1 MLFIHPLLKQID
13 EFIENNVTIDYVNKL
28 ILPSI
33 ESKVERLISHLL
45 SLIAT
50 NFSYFIEEQCLD
62 FSSFPYDIMNSILH
76 HPNLF
81 VADES
86 HIFHAVES
94 FLSKYKS
101 NDLTEEM
108 LESLFEN
115 IRFEY
120 VDYKILE
127 SALSNPL
134 VPKTLLSQALM
145 NRLAGFENPNSVNI
159 HQEEITRRRRTSYG
173 RLFHPSSQSFENK
186 DALYY
191 IATNEYR
198 EKWKNPHL
206 EGLIE
211 VKWSSLEKGSAEY
224 ILERK
229 PKECWSQDVPS
240 SWLQIDLGPTR
251 SLRIT
256 QYSLRHGTNSKK
268 DLIRNWVLKASID
281 GKEYDTLRRHKD
293 DESLTT
299 PFGSKTWSIQ
309 GCKKRYRYFKIIQT
323 GHNSSKNNFLSIS
336 GIELFGELIYERT
349 K

>member
-1 MLFIHPLLKQID
+1 MLLIHPLLKKID
-13 EFIENNVTIDYVNKL
+13 EFIENHVTIDYVNKL
-28 ILPSI
+28 IFPAI
-33 ESKVERLISHLL
+33 ESEVERLISHLL
-45 SLIAT
+45 SLIAN
-50 NFSYFIEEQCLD
+50 NFSYFVEEQKLE
-62 FSSFPYDIMNSILH
+62 FSSLPYEIMNSILH

-86 HIFHAVES
+86 HLFHAVES
-94 FLSKYKS
+94 YLSKFKP
-101 NDLTEEM
+101 NDFTEEM

-115 IRFEY
+115 IRFEN

-127 SALSNPL
+127 SALSNPM

-145 NRLAGFENPNSVNI
+145 ARLASFENPTSVNVY
-159 HQEEITRRRRTSYG
+159 QEDSNRRRRTSYG
-173 RLFHPSSQSFENK
+173 RLFHPTSKSFENK

-191 IATNEYR
+191 IATHEYR

-206 EGLIE
+206 ENLIE
-211 VKWSSLEKGSAEY
+211 VKWSSIEKGSVEY
-224 ILERK
+224 ILERV

-251 SLRIT
+251 SLRVT
-256 QYSLRHGTNSKK
+256 HYSLRHGSNSKK

-281 GKEYDTLRRHKD
+281 GKEYDTLKRHKD

-299 PFGSKTWSIQ
+299 PFGSMTWSIQ

-323 GHNSSKNNFLSIS
+323 GHNSSKNNFLSLS